1 MGRALRVLRDVVLRG
16 RCELLLPVRF
26 TCGIWLFH
34 RTVRNYGGEPRDPD
48 WRLFYVFLSHG
59 GRIWAPLRAT
69 GVYFFSRPHRRLGLP
84 LHAALIPLCDCA
96 HLYHCGGLDAE
107 IG

>member
-34 RTVRNYGGEPRDPD
+34 RTVRNYGREPGDTDRG
-48 WRLFYVFLSHG
+48 LFHVFLSHG
-59 GRIWAPLRAT
+59 I
-69 GVYFFSRPHRRLGLP
+69 GVRR
-84 LHAALIPLCDCA
+84 
-96 HLYHCGGLDAE
+96 YV
-107 IG
+107 